1 MDSQQH
7 REAIKGDLSGWFDS
21 HTTEGTLTTG
31 SFNFTEDQ
39 IRAVVKNYL
48 DLADS
53 YDDSITKAI
62 GMVSIEGPG
71 LDFASGSFAEA
82 ANRSGQA
89 LVESFGNARDYCLA
103 QAQLAQNALDDYLGV
118 EHTNVTR
125 INKEDRQGPQAG
137 I

>member
-1 MDSQQH
+1 MNSQQH
-7 REAIKGDLSGWFDS
+7 RDAITGELSGWFNS
-21 HTTEGTLTTG
+21 NTTEGTVTGG
-31 SFNFTEDQ
+31 SFAFTEDQ

-53 YDDSITKAI
+53 YDKSINDATAVI
-62 GMVSIEGPG
+62 SVEGPG

-82 ANRSGQA
+82 ARRSGHA
-89 LVESFGNARDYCLA
+89 LVDSFGNARDYCLE

-118 EHTNVTR
+118 EHTNVTGFDKHDQR
-125 INKEDRQGPQAG
+125 GPQAG

>member
-7 REAIKGDLSGWFDS
+7 RDAITGELSGWFDS

-39 IRAVVKNYL
+39 IRAVVKNYV

-53 YDDSITKAI
+53 YDKSILRAS
-62 GMVSIEGPG
+62 GMTTVDGPG
-71 LDFASGSFAEA
+71 LDFASDAFATA
-82 ANRSGQA
+82 ANQSGVA
-89 LVESFGNARDYCLA
+89 LIDSFKNARDYCLT

-118 EHTNVTR
+118 EHTNV
-125 INKEDRQGPQAG
+125 IEISNQDQQGPRAG

>member
-7 REAIKGDLSGWFDS
+7 RNAITGELSGWFDS
-21 HTTEGTLTTG
+21 HTTEGSFTTG
-31 SFNFTEDQ
+31 SFAFTEDQ
-39 IRAVVKNYL
+39 IRAVVKNYI

-53 YDDSITKAI
+53 YDYSIDKART
-62 GMVSIEGPG
+62 MTSVEGPG

-82 ANRSGQA
+82 ARRSGGA
-89 LVESFGNARDYCLA
+89 LIDSFGNARDYCLA

-118 EHTNVTR
+118 EHTNVTE
-125 INKEDRQGPQAG
+125 INKQDQQGPQAG